1 MSSACLCV
9 EYSIYACIYCL
20 GLLQISDKVM
30 GLVSDPEKR
39 EEVMAEL
46 AKTLDPAEKEV
57 SPLIR

>member
-1 MSSACLCV
+1 MPLCGDPFHLCV
-9 EYSIYACIYCL
+9 HAFTA
-20 GLLQISDKVM
+20 LQISDKVM

-57 SPLIR
+57 GPLIR